1 MFEVRVH
8 WWLDSTG
15 RKSYDFASGGGRLID
30 RSYREMTIHHA
41 YEYRLGEH
49 SDTLRTDLCLL
60 QAVEANTPS

>member
-49 SDTLRTDLCLL
+49 SDTLRTDLC
-60 QAVEANTPS
+60 